1 MEQKKNKSIMLK
13 SAVVSI
19 LLILFDQITKFMA
32 ATGLKNKSGFV
43 IIDGV
48 FELKYLENQSA
59 AFSFDPIS
67 FIHKIFFWLFS
78 IF

>member
-32 ATGLKNKSGFV
+32 ATGANVAESNALGDFAKVEEYEKNIEVRKV
-43 IIDGV
+43 
-48 FELKYLENQSA
+48 EE
-59 AFSFDPIS
+59 
-67 FIHKIFFWLFS
+67 
-78 IF
+78 